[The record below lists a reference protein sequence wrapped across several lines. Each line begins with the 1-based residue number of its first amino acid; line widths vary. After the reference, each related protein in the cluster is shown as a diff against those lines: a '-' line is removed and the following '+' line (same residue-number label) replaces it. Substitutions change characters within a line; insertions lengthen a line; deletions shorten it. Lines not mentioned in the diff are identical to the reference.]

1 MAVGNAMESAMN
13 LFRYRSSSTYYTNGD
28 TAMDTNWWKLA
39 SQTMNYVELGV
50 WGVAAV
56 TQLLATFGMMNDI
69 NLLVWMYV
77 VGVVGGLA
85 TGLMG
90 IFYELAYDTAYTNSE
105 DTSKTT
111 AVRTAA
117 AAVYASVW

>member
-1 MAVGNAMESAMN
+1 
-13 LFRYRSSSTYYTNGD
+13 
-28 TAMDTNWWKLA
+28 
-39 SQTMNYVELGV
+39 MNYVELGV

-77 VGVVGGLA
+77 VGVVGGLT

-90 IFYELAYDTAYTNSE
+90 IFYELAYDTAYTNME

-117 AAVYASVW
+117 TAVYASVW

>member
-77 VGVVGGLA
+77 VGVVGGLT

-90 IFYELAYDTAYTNSE
+90 IFYELAYDTAYTNME

-117 AAVYASVW
+117 TAVYASVW